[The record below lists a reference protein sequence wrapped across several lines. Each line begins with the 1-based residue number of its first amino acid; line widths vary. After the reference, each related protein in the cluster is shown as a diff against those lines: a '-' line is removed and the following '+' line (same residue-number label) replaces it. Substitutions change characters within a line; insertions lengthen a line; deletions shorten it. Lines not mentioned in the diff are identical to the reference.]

1 MKWFYNLKISAK
13 LISGFIFVSLIAGI
27 IGVIGVI
34 NIKAVNEADTELYEQ
49 MTVPISQMSHI
60 STAFQRI
67 RVNLRDMIYAND
79 AAEIKTNADKI
90 AERRIE
96 IDGLVEN
103 FKQTI
108 ENPEM
113 QEAFKVFEDLRAAY
127 VPEIEKAMEL
137 AKQNIDEEAYRL
149 ISEEGAAG
157 KASRAEQDAIDKVI
171 ELKLSQAKDMEDK
184 ITVDA
189 NRWVLI
195 LAILIAIAML
205 FAIGIGLFISN
216 IVSKPLKRALH
227 MITEMSLGHLG
238 TRLNIN
244 TKDEIGKMAVAMDGF
259 ADKLQKV
266 LVGTLNK
273 TAEGDVSSTLKAAD
287 EEDEITPA
295 INVTINTLKDLIAE
309 AGALAKAAVEG
320 KFETRGNAAKF
331 KGGYREIL
339 EGVNATLDTVV
350 DKTMWYEAIIDA
362 VPFPIHV
369 TDADMK
375 WTYLNKAFEAL
386 MIDGGVVK
394 DRKSAIGMACSNAGA
409 NICNTQNC
417 GIKQLLKGNPQ
428 SFFDWCGMSCKQDT
442 SFLKNKKG
450 ENVGFV
456 EVVTDLTSMIKVSDY
471 TKCEVERIEG
481 NLKQLAN
488 GNLEFNMNL
497 READKYT
504 TEVRNQFERINFS
517 LEGVQKA
524 VSGLVNDAVMLS
536 KAAVEGRLE
545 TRADSSKHGG
555 DFAKIV
561 DGVNKTLDAVIEPVM
576 EARNV
581 LVEMSKGNLH
591 VNVKGDYLGDHALL
605 KDTLNDTINTI
616 LSYVSEISK
625 VLTEMAGGNLQLEI
639 TADYRGDF
647 IEIKNSLNHIIQSLN
662 DVLGDINNAADQ
674 VAAGSRQV
682 SDGSQALSQGSTEQ
696 ASSIE
701 ELSASIT
708 EIAAQTKQNAVNA
721 NQANELALNAKAN
734 ADQGN
739 TQMKGM
745 LNSMVEINTS
755 SANISK
761 IIKVIDDIAFQTNI
775 LALNAAVEAA
785 RAGQHGK
792 GFAVV
797 AEEVRNLAAKSA
809 NAAKETTTLIEG
821 SINKVQ
827 EGTRI
832 ANETAEALNKIVI
845 EVEKAANLVGEI
857 ASASNEQA
865 SGIAQINKG
874 IEQVSQVVQTNSAT
888 AEESAAASEEL
899 SSQSELLKDM
909 VSRFKLKRTAKRSQ
923 SDSYQSESYKSNS
936 QRNSLKT
943 AHFDTAAVN
952 KPRIALSDSE
962 FGKY

>member
-34 NIKAVNEADTELYEQ
+34 NIKAVNEADTELYEK

-67 RVNLRDMIYAND
+67 RVNLRDMINAND
-79 AAEIKTNADKI
+79 AAEIKIYSDKI
-90 AERRIE
+90 AERRAE
-96 IDGLVEN
+96 IAGLIEN

-113 QEAFKVFEDLRAAY
+113 QEAFKVFEDSRAAY
-127 VPEIEKAMEL
+127 VPEIDKAMEL
-137 AKQNIDEEAYRL
+137 AKQNRDEEAYQL
-149 ISEEGAAG
+149 ISEEGTAG
-157 KASRAEQDAIDKVI
+157 IASRAEQDAIDKVI

-189 NRWVLI
+189 NRWVII

-227 MITEMSLGHLG
+227 MISEMSLGHLG

-244 TKDEIGKMAVAMDGF
+244 TKDEIGKMAGAMDGF
-259 ADKLQKV
+259 ADKLQKD
-266 LVGTLNK
+266 LVGTFNNI
-273 TAEGDVSSTLKAAD
+273 ADGDVSLTLKATD
-287 EEDEITPA
+287 EKDEITPA
-295 INVTINTLKDLIAE
+295 LNITINTLKDLIAE
-309 AGALAKAAVEG
+309 AGVLA
-320 KFETRGNAAKF
+320 
-331 KGGYREIL
+331 
-339 EGVNATLDTVV
+339 
-350 DKTMWYEAIIDA
+350 
-362 VPFPIHV
+362 
-369 TDADMK
+369 
-375 WTYLNKAFEAL
+375 
-386 MIDGGVVK
+386 
-394 DRKSAIGMACSNAGA
+394 
-409 NICNTQNC
+409 
-417 GIKQLLKGNPQ
+417 
-428 SFFDWCGMSCKQDT
+428 
-442 SFLKNKKG
+442 
-450 ENVGFV
+450 
-456 EVVTDLTSMIKVSDY
+456 
-471 TKCEVERIEG
+471 
-481 NLKQLAN
+481 
-488 GNLEFNMNL
+488 
-497 READKYT
+497 
-504 TEVRNQFERINFS
+504 
-517 LEGVQKA
+517 
-524 VSGLVNDAVMLS
+524 

-545 TRADSSKHGG
+545 TRGDASKFKGG
-555 DFAKIV
+555 YKDIV
-561 DGVNKTLDAVIEPVM
+561 EGVNKTLDAVIEPLRVAADYVDKISKGNIPPKITDNYNGDFNVIKNNLNTCIDAVNELVADANM
-576 EARNV
+576 LVSEAVAGQVNTRADAGKHGGDFRKIIDGVNKTLDAIVEPVSKVREV
-581 LVEMSKGNLH
+581 LIEMSKGNLH
-591 VNVKGDYLGDHALL
+591 VNVQGDFSGAYAVL
-605 KDTLNDTINTI
+605 KDTTNDTINTI
-616 LSYVSEISK
+616 RSYVSEISS
-625 VLTEMAGGNLQLEI
+625 VLTEMAAGNLQLEI

-647 IEIKNSLNHIIQSLN
+647 VEIKDSLNNIIQSFN
-662 DVLGDINNAADQ
+662 EVLSDINNAADQ

-832 ANETAEALNKIVI
+832 ANETAEALNKIVV

-909 VSRFKLKRTAKRSQ
+909 VSRFKLKRTVKRSQ

-936 QRNSLKT
+936 QRNTLKT
-943 AHFDTAAVN
+943 SHFDTVAVN